1 MGKEIEKFGSE
12 EELIRYLSMNH
23 WTEKQ
28 TAIQKVRSLMEE
40 CKNLASEECKSQG
53 KEFAVNSF
61 ESLLYVIL
69 GYRAR
74 QQEDKQKVHSKSI
87 RYSDLPKSITSNFPT
102 RATFQAITNGTANHD
117 AIRKMLVLLHFYQ
130 FFAPARIEEHG
141 TPDELF
147 DEYIDELDVL
157 LEECGY
163 MQHYWRNPYDWMFGH
178 CAFQEEPLEA
188 LREIIEVFYLDKEE
202 K

>member
-1 MGKEIEKFGSE
+1 M
-12 EELIRYLSMNH
+12 
-23 WTEKQ
+23 
-28 TAIQKVRSLMEE
+28 
-40 CKNLASEECKSQG
+40 KSQG

-130 FFAPARIEEHG
+130 FFAPARIEEHRS
-141 TPDELF
+141 PDELF